1 MNRSLQVSISIITVI
16 FLSGNAYAAE
26 KVTVK
31 TARVSEVAIYPE
43 RSAPATVVS
52 LNESVISARIATRVD
67 ELSVR
72 VGDIVE
78 KGGDLARLDCSDY
91 DLAYRESVAKLE
103 VLQTRRELAKRRLER
118 TRQLII
124 KQSVAE
130 EILDER
136 KSDYAVLGS
145 ELKGIQTEIKI
156 KKLDQSRCTVTSP
169 FRALV
174 IERASAVGEFVNVG
188 TALVKIIDI
197 DNTEISAQVLS
208 RDAAQLSETNTLFF
222 EHNGVRY
229 PVKLRSILS
238 IINVETRNRESR
250 LIFIKSHAL
259 PGATGKLIWRDKR
272 AHIPG
277 DLFVRRHGE
286 LGVFTVEGNVA
297 RFNSIPGAQAG
308 RASATALAD
317 DVRVVIEG
325 HYSLT
330 EAVPVEIVN

>member
-1 MNRSLQVSISIITVI
+1 MKTISLIFISILMTTPVI
-16 FLSGNAYAAE
+16 AAD

-31 TARVSEVAIYPE
+31 TARISEVAIYPE
-43 RSAPATVVS
+43 RSAPAAVVS
-52 LNESVISARIATRVD
+52 LNESVISARIAARVD

-78 KGGDLARLDCSDY
+78 KGGDLAKLDCSDY
-91 DLAYRESVAKLE
+91 ELAYRESVARQE
-103 VLQTRRELAKRRLER
+103 ALQTRRDYAKRRMER
-118 TRQLII
+118 TRQLIA
-124 KQSVAE
+124 KQSIAE

-136 KSDYAVLGS
+136 ESDYEVLGS
-145 ELKGIQTEIKI
+145 ELKGIQAEIKM

-174 IERASAVGEFVNVG
+174 IERAAAVGEFVNVG
-188 TALVKIIDI
+188 TALVKIMDI
-197 DNTEISAQVLS
+197 ENTEISAQVLS
-208 RDAAQLSETNTLFF
+208 RDATQLTQASKLFF

-229 PVKLRSILS
+229 PVELRSILGA
-238 IINVETRNRESR
+238 INAETRNRESR
-250 LIFIKSHAL
+250 LIFTDTHAL
-259 PGATGKLIWRDKR
+259 PGATGKLVWRDKR

-277 DLFVRRHGE
+277 DLLVRRHGE
-286 LGVFTVEGNVA
+286 LGVFTVEKNIA

-317 DVRVVIEG
+317 DVRVVTEG

-330 EAVPVEIVN
+330 EAAPVDIVN